1 MRRMKIV
8 CALVEFRDI
17 FLSSLSGSFMGRHAG
32 QGEVPTIHQGPT
44 HPPPPWPLSHL
55 PALLLSRAASQAVRS
70 TWSMGARVLAAA
82 ISKGHIGLFL
92 TFRPTFRPRQLD
104 ILTFRPTFRPRQ
116 LDPPKRSQGDRN
128 RHFLRCP
135 G

>member
-1 MRRMKIV
+1 MRLDQMV
-8 CALVEFRDI
+8 QNLGCSEVTFALWAFHTKFRVHI
-17 FLSSLSGSFMGRHAG
+17 
-32 QGEVPTIHQGPT
+32 
-44 HPPPPWPLSHL
+44 
-55 PALLLSRAASQAVRS
+55 
-70 TWSMGARVLAAA
+70 MGARVLAAA

-104 ILTFRPTFRPRQ
+104 
-116 LDPPKRSQGDRN
+116 PPKRSQGDRN